1 MKFFENAIVRR
12 PPHSFPLAYQGAPD
26 FAAPDYDLAIEQ
38 HDAYIA
44 ALEECGVK
52 VTVLPAVEHLTK
64 SVFVEDPVVV
74 TPKGAVITNPGLA
87 IRNPEKD
94 EMLKC
99 VREFF
104 DDDHIA
110 YIDLP
115 GTLEGGDVMMVE
127 DHFYV
132 GRSNRTNAM
141 GVEQF
146 IKILDGWG
154 LKCEEVPL
162 EEVLH
167 LKTGMNYLDN
177 NQMIVSGE
185 FVERP
190 DFDCYERLIVP
201 EGEDYSANSLWVNGT
216 VLVPA
221 GYPKM
226 LEAIQGLGYK
236 TKVLDV
242 SEYRKLNGGLSCMS
256 VRF

>member
-1 MKFFENAIVRR
+1 MAIK
-12 PPHSFPLAYQGAPD
+12 
-26 FAAPDYDLAIEQ
+26 Q

-52 VTVLPAVEHLTK
+52 VTVLPAVEHLIK

-94 EMLKC
+94 EMLTAI
-99 VREFF
+99 REFF

-110 YIDLP
+110 FIELP

-132 GRSNRTNAM
+132 GRSARTNAM

-146 IKILDGWG
+146 IKILAGWG
-154 LKCEEVPL
+154 IECSEVPL

-167 LKTGMNYLDN
+167 LKTGANYLDGN
-177 NQMIVSGE
+177 NMIVSGE
-185 FVERP
+185 FVDRP
-190 DFDCYERLIVP
+190 DFACYDRLVVP
-201 EGEDYSANSLWVNGT
+201 EGEEYAANSLWVNGT
-216 VLVPA
+216 VLVPE

-226 LEAIQGLGYK
+226 LKLIQNLGYK
-236 TKVLDV
+236 TIVCDV